1 MDPALGGA
9 ELEQLL
15 AVLLRML
22 SPAPVPPGSRAGGN
36 DHAGAPVPASPAAT
50 GSAPDGG
57 AAAGSAPSDT
67 APGNSAR
74 GDITPGGSAPGDTAP
89 EGRAPGDNAPGDT
102 TPGGSAPGGRVPG
115 GTSPGRSAPGGRVPG
130 DASPGG
136 SAPGGRV
143 PADTSP
149 GGSTPAGLP
158 AVTASEARALTE
170 LLAAHGIAQGQ
181 LAALLGLEK
190 STVSRL
196 AAGLESKG
204 WIRRGRDEQN
214 HRYVRLYL
222 TPQGRAVADR
232 IWQAWQSRQ
241 ARILA
246 GLTAEERAGLA
257 TGLRGVLRGLVAEG
271 LLTAPPPP
279 NGQH

>member
-1 MDPALGGA
+1 MEPALGGA

-22 SPAPVPPGSRAGGN
+22 SPAAIPPGSQPGGN
-36 DHAGAPVPASPAAT
+36 DHADGPAAA
-50 GSAPDGG
+50 GKAPGGGAQGGGAQGGG
-57 AAAGSAPSDT
+57 AAAGI
-67 APGNSAR
+67 PG
-74 GDITPGGSAPGDTAP
+74 
-89 EGRAPGDNAPGDT
+89 
-102 TPGGSAPGGRVPG
+102 
-115 GTSPGRSAPGGRVPG
+115 
-130 DASPGG
+130 
-136 SAPGGRV
+136 
-143 PADTSP
+143 
-149 GGSTPAGLP
+149 
-158 AVTASEARALTE
+158 VTASEARALTE

-232 IWQAWQSRQ
+232 LWQAWRSRQ

-271 LLTAPPPP
+271 LLAASPPP
-279 NGQH
+279 NGQS

>member
-1 MDPALGGA
+1 MDPAVGGA

-22 SPAPVPPGSRAGGN
+22 SPAAVPPGSRRPGGN
-36 DHAGAPVPASPAAT
+36 DHVGGHADASPASSGSTPDGSAAGGGAPSGAALSGSVSG
-50 GSAPDGG
+50 GSAPGG
-57 AAAGSAPSDT
+57 KASEGSASGGSAPGAKAS
-67 APGNSAR
+67 
-74 GDITPGGSAPGDTAP
+74 GGSAPGD
-89 EGRAPGDNAPGDT
+89 G
-102 TPGGSAPGGRVPG
+102 TPSGGA
-115 GTSPGRSAPGGRVPG
+115 
-130 DASPGG
+130 
-136 SAPGGRV
+136 
-143 PADTSP
+143 
-149 GGSTPAGLP
+149 PAGLP

-257 TGLRGVLRGLVAEG
+257 TGLRGVLRRLAAEG
-271 LLTAPPPP
+271 LLAAPPPS
-279 NGQH
+279 NGQS

>member
-9 ELEQLL
+9 ELERLL

-22 SPAPVPPGSRAGGN
+22 SPAAVPPGPRPGGN
-36 DHAGAPVPASPAAT
+36 DHAGGPAPGGTGLGGGPGPASPA
-50 GSAPDGG
+50 PGG
-57 AAAGSAPSDT
+57 AAPASP
-67 APGNSAR
+67 
-74 GDITPGGSAPGDTAP
+74 
-89 EGRAPGDNAPGDT
+89 
-102 TPGGSAPGGRVPG
+102 APGGTG
-115 GTSPGRSAPGGRVPG
+115 LG
-130 DASPGG
+130 DGE
-136 SAPGGRV
+136 
-143 PADTSP
+143 
-149 GGSTPAGLP
+149 PAGFP

-232 IWQAWQSRQ
+232 LWLAWQSRQ

-271 LLTAPPPP
+271 LLAAAPPP
-279 NGQH
+279 NGQT

>member
-1 MDPALGGA
+1 MDPVLGGA
-9 ELEQLL
+9 ELERLL

-22 SPAPVPPGSRAGGN
+22 SPAPAGTAP
-36 DHAGAPVPASPAAT
+36 AGTAPAGPTSASP
-50 GSAPDGG
+50 
-57 AAAGSAPSDT
+57 
-67 APGNSAR
+67 
-74 GDITPGGSAPGDTAP
+74 
-89 EGRAPGDNAPGDT
+89 
-102 TPGGSAPGGRVPG
+102 
-115 GTSPGRSAPGGRVPG
+115 
-130 DASPGG
+130 
-136 SAPGGRV
+136 
-143 PADTSP
+143 
-149 GGSTPAGLP
+149 TPAGPVPDGMARGGTGPGGGAPAGFP

-222 TPQGRAVADR
+222 TPQGRVVADR
-232 IWQAWQSRQ
+232 LWQAWQSRQ

-271 LLTAPPPP
+271 LLA
-279 NGQH
+279 QARR

>member
-9 ELEQLL
+9 ELERLL

-22 SPAPVPPGSRAGGN
+22 NPAAVPPGSRPGGN
-36 DHAGAPVPASPAAT
+36 DGGGGPASGT
-50 GSAPDGG
+50 TDS
-57 AAAGSAPSDT
+57 T
-67 APGNSAR
+67 A
-74 GDITPGGSAPGDTAP
+74 PGGSAP
-89 EGRAPGDNAPGDT
+89 
-102 TPGGSAPGGRVPG
+102 
-115 GTSPGRSAPGGRVPG
+115 
-130 DASPGG
+130 
-136 SAPGGRV
+136 
-143 PADTSP
+143 
-149 GGSTPAGLP
+149 AGFP

-232 IWQAWQSRQ
+232 LWQAWQSRQ

-271 LLTAPPPP
+271 LLAVPPPA
-279 NGQH
+279 NGQG

>member
-1 MDPALGGA
+1 MDPALAGA

-15 AVLLRML
+15 AALLRML
-22 SPAPVPPGSRAGGN
+22 SPAAVPPGSRPGGN
-36 DHAGAPVPASPAAT
+36 DHAGGHAPASPASS
-50 GSAPDGG
+50 GSAPHDST
-57 AAAGSAPSDT
+57 ADGSAS
-67 APGNSAR
+67 
-74 GDITPGGSAPGDTAP
+74 GGKASEDSAPGDTA
-89 EGRAPGDNAPGDT
+89 
-102 TPGGSAPGGRVPG
+102 GGN
-115 GTSPGRSAPGGRVPG
+115 VPG
-130 DASPGG
+130 DGTPSGG
-136 SAPGGRV
+136 APTGF
-143 PADTSP
+143 
-149 GGSTPAGLP
+149 P

-196 AAGLESKG
+196 AAGLEGKG

-232 IWQAWQSRQ
+232 IWRAWQSRQ

-257 TGLRGVLRGLVAEG
+257 TGLRGVLRGLIAEG
-271 LLTAPPPP
+271 LLAAPSPA
-279 NGQH
+279 NSQS

>member
-1 MDPALGGA
+1 MDPALAGA

-15 AVLLRML
+15 AALLRTL
-22 SPAPVPPGSRAGGN
+22 SPAAVPPGSRPGGN
-36 DHAGAPVPASPAAT
+36 DHADGHAPASPASS
-50 GSAPDGG
+50 GSATSGG
-57 AAAGSAPSDT
+57 
-67 APGNSAR
+67 
-74 GDITPGGSAPGDTAP
+74 TPGGAVLSGGAPD
-89 EGRAPGDNAPGDT
+89 
-102 TPGGSAPGGRVPG
+102 GSAPGGKA
-115 GTSPGRSAPGGRVPG
+115 SG
-130 DASPGG
+130 D
-136 SAPGGRV
+136 
-143 PADTSP
+143 
-149 GGSTPAGLP
+149 STPSGGAPTGFP

-196 AAGLESKG
+196 AAGLEGKG

-257 TGLRGVLRGLVAEG
+257 TGLRGVLRGLIAEG
-271 LLTAPPPP
+271 LLAAPSPA
-279 NGQH
+279 NGQS

>member
-15 AVLLRML
+15 AVLLRLL
-22 SPAPVPPGSRAGGN
+22 SPAAVRPGSNPGGN
-36 DHAGAPVPASPAAT
+36 DHDGGPAPPSPVATGGAPGGAAPAD
-50 GSAPDGG
+50 SAPDG
-57 AAAGSAPSDT
+57 SE
-67 APGNSAR
+67 PGHTR
-74 GDITPGGSAPGDTAP
+74 REGSAPGDRT
-89 EGRAPGDNAPGDT
+89 PGAGAAGYGTPGDT
-102 TPGGSAPGGRVPG
+102 TPGGGA
-115 GTSPGRSAPGGRVPG
+115 
-130 DASPGG
+130 
-136 SAPGGRV
+136 
-143 PADTSP
+143 
-149 GGSTPAGLP
+149 PAGLP

-271 LLTAPPPP
+271 LLAAPPRP
-279 NGQH
+279 NGRS

>member
-9 ELEQLL
+9 ELERLL

-22 SPAPVPPGSRAGGN
+22 T
-36 DHAGAPVPASPAAT
+36 PAAATQGSSPPT
-50 GSAPDGG
+50 GSDHVGRPAPDGTAAAPAPDG
-57 AAAGSAPSDT
+57 AASRSA
-67 APGNSAR
+67 
-74 GDITPGGSAPGDTAP
+74 
-89 EGRAPGDNAPGDT
+89 
-102 TPGGSAPGGRVPG
+102 APGGTTAG
-115 GTSPGRSAPGGRVPG
+115 GFPT
-130 DASPGG
+130 
-136 SAPGGRV
+136 
-143 PADTSP
+143 
-149 GGSTPAGLP
+149 
-158 AVTASEARALTE
+158 VTASEARALTE

-232 IWQAWQSRQ
+232 LWQAWQSRQ

-246 GLTAEERAGLA
+246 GLTDEERAGLA
-257 TGLRGVLRGLVAEG
+257 TGLRGVLRGLAAEG
-271 LLTAPPPP
+271 LLAAAPPS
-279 NGQH
+279 NGQS

>member
-1 MDPALGGA
+1 MDPGLGGA
-9 ELEQLL
+9 GLERLL

-22 SPAPVPPGSRAGGN
+22 STTPDGTAAGG
-36 DHAGAPVPASPAAT
+36 APA
-50 GSAPDGG
+50 
-57 AAAGSAPSDT
+57 
-67 APGNSAR
+67 
-74 GDITPGGSAPGDTAP
+74 
-89 EGRAPGDNAPGDT
+89 EF
-102 TPGGSAPGGRVPG
+102 
-115 GTSPGRSAPGGRVPG
+115 
-130 DASPGG
+130 
-136 SAPGGRV
+136 
-143 PADTSP
+143 
-149 GGSTPAGLP
+149 P

-232 IWQAWQSRQ
+232 LWQAWQSRQ

-257 TGLRGVLRGLVAEG
+257 TGLRGVLRGLAAEG
-271 LLTAPPPP
+271 LLAGPPPP
-279 NGQH
+279 NGMSPPAATAAT

>member
-1 MDPALGGA
+1 MDPAVRGA

-15 AVLLRML
+15 AVLLRLL
-22 SPAPVPPGSRAGGN
+22 SPAAVSPGPRPGGN
-36 DHAGAPVPASPAAT
+36 NDAGAPAPASPVAT
-50 GSAPDGG
+50 GSAPEGR
-57 AAAGSAPSDT
+57 AAGDT
-67 APGNSAR
+67 APGGVA
-74 GDITPGGSAPGDTAP
+74 PGGSPLGDSAPDVT
-89 EGRAPGDNAPGDT
+89 
-102 TPGGSAPGGRVPG
+102 APGGG
-115 GTSPGRSAPGGRVPG
+115 A
-130 DASPGG
+130 
-136 SAPGGRV
+136 
-143 PADTSP
+143 
-149 GGSTPAGLP
+149 PAGLP
-158 AVTASEARALTE
+158 SVTASEARALTE

-257 TGLRGVLRGLVAEG
+257 AGLRGVLRGLVAEG
-271 LLTAPPPP
+271 LLAAPPPP
-279 NGQH
+279 NGQRNPGPGGQS

>member
-22 SPAPVPPGSRAGGN
+22 SPAAVPPGSRPGGN
-36 DHAGAPVPASPAAT
+36 DHADGSAPASPVPTGRSSGSTAVADGAPGAVAPVAAE
-50 GSAPDGG
+50 PDGTAPGHRAPEGG
-57 AAAGSAPSDT
+57 AQGDTTAGSAP
-67 APGNSAR
+67 G
-74 GDITPGGSAPGDTAP
+74 
-89 EGRAPGDNAPGDT
+89 
-102 TPGGSAPGGRVPG
+102 
-115 GTSPGRSAPGGRVPG
+115 
-130 DASPGG
+130 
-136 SAPGGRV
+136 
-143 PADTSP
+143 
-149 GGSTPAGLP
+149 GLP

-170 LLAAHGIAQGQ
+170 LLAAHGIPQGQ

-196 AAGLESKG
+196 AAGLEGKG

-271 LLTAPPPP
+271 LLAVPPPP
-279 NGQH
+279 NGQS

>member
-9 ELEQLL
+9 ELERLL

-22 SPAPVPPGSRAGGN
+22 SPAAVPPGPRPGGN
-36 DHAGAPVPASPAAT
+36 DHAGGPAPGGTGLGGGPGPASPA
-50 GSAPDGG
+50 PGG
-57 AAAGSAPSDT
+57 AAPASP
-67 APGNSAR
+67 
-74 GDITPGGSAPGDTAP
+74 
-89 EGRAPGDNAPGDT
+89 
-102 TPGGSAPGGRVPG
+102 APGGTG
-115 GTSPGRSAPGGRVPG
+115 LG
-130 DASPGG
+130 DGE
-136 SAPGGRV
+136 
-143 PADTSP
+143 
-149 GGSTPAGLP
+149 PAGFP

-246 GLTAEERAGLA
+246 GLTAEERVGLA

-271 LLTAPPPP
+271 LLAAPPPP
-279 NGQH
+279 NGQS